1 MYEKTNEQAYN
12 LLPKQKKTYV
22 PDKSRNRFFERTIS
36 RHQLWN
42 IARKEKLKLIPANP
56 ACSECQRWRTSRWA
70 KLLHSRLWWPQKD
83 SFSFLSPLSVL
94 VFSVSPVFLLF
105 SVFFFPFLPSF
116 TFLLLCSVSF
126 FFLSH
131 SSEGF
136 LVSKKSLL
144 SLSLFCLR
152 LSLFFF
158 PLGH

>member
-12 LLPKQKKTYV
+12 LLTKQKKRTSQT
-22 PDKSRNRFFERTIS
+22 SRNRFFERTIS

-83 SFSFLSPLSVL
+83 SFSFLSPLSIL

-105 SVFFFPFLPSF
+105 SVFFF
-116 TFLLLCSVSF
+116 SF
-126 FFLSH
+126 FSVPFSVLFLSFFH
-131 SSEGF
+131 PPFF
-136 LVSKKSLL
+136 LFLGQQRQRIYSLYTAL
-144 SLSLFCLR
+144 IRKDSM
-152 LSLFFF
+152 
-158 PLGH
+158 H